1 MSNNDL
7 PSLYDNINSNANS
20 DDESSNI
27 TSNVTSNINHSNI
40 LNNQDLYSS
49 SNIVNFTLN
58 TSNVQTGHTITNQQG
73 LNNSNIAITHT
84 KFIDTNSDDVVNI
97 TADLLNEAITT
108 YDDASGGLTSN
119 LYSQIS
125 YYASNLN
132 CSSFHGKGTIDD
144 YSQLFIAASQIAN
157 DAKQMQ
163 LNVDIDGFNDF
174 GNAADNLSALF
185 QSFIIKLENISII
198 DDSVFLNA
206 VLNALQKIYN
216 LSLIFGKFKTT
227 ILATTTVSL
236 PKSAHDTS
244 LLLKDAMKEI
254 NCAIDHISYFVSPGS
269 NVLEDAALSASDKSI
284 INNAILTINNWNK
297 LCEEGVSIGM
307 GNNVDIQN
315 IVSINS
321 SLKAKTNIITNVTH
335 ILQNKLHG
343 YNLI

>member
-1 MSNNDL
+1 MSSNSSESNMSDHEHDNNDNNK
-7 PSLYDNINSNANS
+7 DNNSNVNT
-20 DDESSNI
+20 SNI
-27 TSNVTSNINHSNI
+27 TSNNTQN
-40 LNNQDLYSS
+40 LYNS

-58 TSNVQTGHTITNQQG
+58 TSNVLTGHTITNQQG
-73 LNNSNIAITHT
+73 TNSSNVAVTHT
-84 KFIDTNSDDVVNI
+84 KLIDTDNFDVVNI
-97 TADLLNEAITT
+97 NVDLLNKAVTT
-108 YDDASGGLTSN
+108 YDDVSSGPTSG

-125 YYASNLN
+125 YYASNIN

-185 QSFIIKLENISII
+185 NSFIIKLENISII
-198 DDSVFLNA
+198 DDSVFLTA

-227 ILATTTVSL
+227 ILATTTVAL

-244 LLLKDAMKEI
+244 VLLKSAMNEI

-269 NVLEDAALSASDKSI
+269 NVLEDAVLSTSDKAI
-284 INNAILTINNWNK
+284 INNAILTINNWNT
-297 LCEEGVSIGM
+297 LCEQGVSIGM

-321 SLKAKTNIITNVTH
+321 SLKAKTNIITNVTSV
-335 ILQNKLHG
+335 LQNKLHG